1 MSSRWHGA
9 VGVSAATAMAAT
21 ATLLLAV
28 QLSAAAH
35 ATAAADPVRVSID
48 VKPGDSATTI
58 QPDREGMLPVAI
70 LSMESFDATTVDP
83 ATVRFGPTG
92 SEARPFRTAQED
104 VDGDG
109 DTDMMLLFR
118 MRETGIRCGD
128 TSVSLKGTTQD
139 GTEIEGSEAVTTE
152 GCA

>member
-1 MSSRWHGA
+1 MSSLCHTA
-9 VGVSAATAMAAT
+9 VHLSAATAILILAT
-21 ATLLLAV
+21 QLSPAV
-28 QLSAAAH
+28 Q

-70 LSMESFDATTVDP
+70 LSTESFDATTVNP

-104 VDGDG
+104 VGG
-109 DTDMMLLFR
+109 SCIALLLDLKFVGSNAGPR
-118 MRETGIRCGD
+118 IR
-128 TSVSLKGTTQD
+128 
-139 GTEIEGSEAVTTE
+139 
-152 GCA
+152 